1 MLEQSGCGL
10 SRRDLAVFEEQEKCD
25 TENNSLKRW
34 CELDVAGQSVAAFM
48 RRIGR
53 VGACGE

>member
-1 MLEQSGCGL
+1 M
-10 SRRDLAVFEEQEKCD
+10 FEEQEKCD